1 MESVVEKQIHTPGH
15 RLERP
20 MEKKCLV
27 FCAPAW
33 PLHCKV
39 GVRGGGYMM
48 GEVGW
53 GGAVSSLCDFEPWG
67 QEGPVFHSK
76 GVRGGCRD
84 QGFCKEYPVQ
94 VP

>member
-1 MESVVEKQIHTPGH
+1 MESVAEKQIHTPGH

-20 MEKKCLV
+20 MEKYGLV

-39 GVRGGGYMM
+39 GVGGGGYMM

-53 GGAVSSLCDFEPWG
+53 GGEVL
-67 QEGPVFHSK
+67 
-76 GVRGGCRD
+76 
-84 QGFCKEYPVQ
+84 
-94 VP
+94 